1 MDKMENTMKK
11 LICVLAALTVLA
23 GGLTSSAGIKAGAA
37 ASNYLFGPL
46 DYFVGSV
53 PQGATAAETN
63 LAVRNL
69 VAADAGIFRK
79 ITASSVVDKNV
90 MIPRSQQY
98 YQPGVAG
105 GICNKAAA
113 MMVLSF
119 YRDGK
124 GFTALPGDETMFAEI
139 SAVYDSITLA
149 YPGFF
154 TNKLVNSLLDV
165 RHGYEMLGS
174 FEAGLAYYLYS
185 KGYTDAAQNVL
196 DNMACAI
203 AAARGRTGNTL
214 LAAVVSYFSGWLS
227 EKTNGGLTMPV
238 SIRQAPGDVIER
250 SLRQGEPVIIGCML
264 AAGNDIYWVHYFVGV
279 SLYETKAV
287 FGNGKLAGKLAKQYI
302 EVYNTWDSTSSVVDW
317 TVFKNTALYSS
328 VSAAD
333 LAG

>member
-1 MDKMENTMKK
+1 MKK
-11 LICVLAALTVLA
+11 LLCILIASTVLA
-23 GGLTSSAGIKAGAA
+23 GGFSASAGVKAGAA
-37 ASNYLFGPL
+37 ASNYSLGPL
-46 DYFVGSV
+46 DYFAGSV
-53 PQGATAAETN
+53 PQGASAGETN
-63 LAVRNL
+63 LAVRKL

-79 ITASSVVDKNV
+79 IVSASVVDKNV

-98 YQPGVAG
+98 YQPGVPG

-113 MMVLSF
+113 MMILSF

-139 SAVYDSITLA
+139 SAVYESITQA
-149 YPGFF
+149 YPAFF
-154 TNKLVNSLLDV
+154 TNKLVNGLLDV

-185 KGYTDAAQNVL
+185 KGYAEAAQNVL

-203 AAARGRTGNTL
+203 AAARGQAGNALL
-214 LAAVVSYFSGWLS
+214 LAVASYFSGWLNEQTLGALS
-227 EKTNGGLTMPV
+227 MPV
-238 SIRQAPGDVIER
+238 SARQAPGDVIER

-279 SLYETKAV
+279 GFYQTRAV
-287 FGNGKLAGKLAKQYI
+287 FGSGRLARSLAKDYV

-333 LAG
+333 LTG

>member
-1 MDKMENTMKK
+1 MKMMEIIMKK
-11 LICVLAALTVLA
+11 LLCVLTAFIVLA
-23 GGLTSSAGIKAGAA
+23 GGLTSSAALKAGAA
-37 ASNYLFGPL
+37 ASNYSLGPL
-46 DYFVGSV
+46 DYFAGSV
-53 PQGATAAETN
+53 EQGATIAQTN
-63 LAVRNL
+63 LAVRKL

-79 ITASSVVDKNV
+79 ITAAPVVDKSV
-90 MIPRSQQY
+90 MVPRSQQY

-139 SAVYDSITLA
+139 SAVYDSITQA

-154 TNKLVNSLLDV
+154 TNKLVNGLLDV

-174 FEAGLAYYLYS
+174 FETGLAYYLYA
-185 KGYTDAAQNVL
+185 KGYEDAAQNVL

-203 AAARGRTGNTL
+203 ATARGQAGNAL
-214 LAAVVSYFSGWLS
+214 LAAVASYFSGWLS
-227 EKTNGGLTMPV
+227 EKTLGALTMPV
-238 SIRQAPGDVIER
+238 SFHSAPDNVILKT
-250 SLRQGEPVIIGCML
+250 LRQGEPVIIGCML

-279 SLYETKAV
+279 GLYETGAV
-287 FGNGKLAGKLAKQYI
+287 FGKGKLADRLAKQYI

-333 LAG
+333 LVG

>member
-1 MDKMENTMKK
+1 MKK
-11 LICVLAALTVLA
+11 LLCVLTAIMVLA
-23 GGLTSSAGIKAGAA
+23 GSFSSSAGLKAEAA
-37 ASNYLFGPL
+37 ASNYSLGPL
-46 DYFVGSV
+46 DYFAGSV

-63 LAVRNL
+63 LAVRKL

-79 ITASSVVDKNV
+79 IVASSVVDKNLMV
-90 MIPRSQQY
+90 PRSQQY
-98 YQPGVAG
+98 YQPGVPG

-124 GFTALPGDETMFAEI
+124 GFTALPDDSVMFAEI
-139 SAVYDSITLA
+139 SAVYDSITQA
-149 YPGFF
+149 YPRFF
-154 TNKLVNSLLDV
+154 TNRLVNGLLDV

-185 KGYTDAAQNVL
+185 KGYPDAAQNVL

-203 AAARGRTGNTL
+203 ASARGQAGNAL
-214 LAAVVSYFSGWLS
+214 LLTVASYFSGWLS
-227 EKTNGGLTMPV
+227 EKTLGALTMPV
-238 SIRQAPGDVIER
+238 SIQSTPNDVI
-250 SLRQGEPVIIGCML
+250 LRTLQQGEPVIIGCML

-279 SLYETKAV
+279 GLYETRAV
-287 FGNGKLAGKLAKQYI
+287 FGNGRLAGRLAKQYV

>member
-1 MDKMENTMKK
+1 MKK
-11 LICVLAALTVLA
+11 LICFLTALTVLA
-23 GGLTSSAGIKAGAA
+23 GGLTSSAGMKAGAA
-37 ASNYLFGPL
+37 ASNYSFGPL

-63 LAVRNL
+63 LAVRML

-124 GFTALPGDETMFAEI
+124 GFTALPDDEAMFAEI
-139 SAVYDSITLA
+139 SAVYDSITQA

-154 TNKLVNSLLDV
+154 TNKLVNGLLDV
-165 RHGYEMLGS
+165 RHCYEMLGS
-174 FEAGLAYYLYS
+174 FDAGLAYYLYS
-185 KGYTDAAQNVL
+185 KGYEDAAHHVL

-203 AAARGRTGNTL
+203 ASSRGQAGNAL

-238 SIRQAPGDVIER
+238 SIKQAPGDVIER

-287 FGNGKLAGKLAKQYI
+287 FGNGRFAGRLAKQYV

-333 LAG
+333 IVG

>member
-1 MDKMENTMKK
+1 MKK
-11 LICVLAALTVLA
+11 LLCVLTAFLVLA
-23 GGLTSSAGIKAGAA
+23 GGFSTSAGLKAEAA
-37 ASNYLFGPL
+37 ASNYSLGPL
-46 DYFVGSV
+46 DYFAGSV
-53 PQGATAAETN
+53 EQGATIAETN

-90 MIPRSQQY
+90 MVPRSQQY
-98 YQPGVAG
+98 YQPGVPG

-139 SAVYDSITLA
+139 SAVYDSITQA

-154 TNKLVNSLLDV
+154 TNKLVNGLLDV

-174 FEAGLAYYLYS
+174 FEAGLAYYLFS
-185 KGYTDAAQNVL
+185 KGYEDAAHHVL

-203 AAARGRTGNTL
+203 ASSRGQAGNVL

-227 EKTNGGLTMPV
+227 EKTNGGLNMPV

-287 FGNGKLAGKLAKQYI
+287 FGNGRFAGRLAKQYI